1 MADLGCTDILIF
13 HDDEMK
19 PKKKSTRILEE
30 LEEHMT
36 SEGMEKE
43 FQKHMKMKSSSSVD
57 DARFRGNEKMR
68 ELADDMPFC
77 DNMTNINGD
86 SPLHVAARAK
96 NLVAVRKILDLDKHF
111 KTSEEEAE
119 PMDKVELIINLN
131 ISKVVWP
138 LIGLRSIIMVVNRQC
153 AKVISLIGLDQLWV
167 SVELGLCEMMS
178 REAISPALAPKDGNW
193 GFDIAERE
201 AILPAGTVDKNA
213 KRMYKELP
221 KWEEPVLG
229 TRARYEQVINDLA
242 DNYHTENLLL
252 VTHGEGI
259 GVALA
264 ALLKNAIVYEVD
276 YCAYVELKRPIFK
289 EDQSFT
295 AGEFEVLTRS
305 GQTGIGFIHPSA

>member
-1 MADLGCTDILIF
+1 
-13 HDDEMK
+13 
-19 PKKKSTRILEE
+19 
-30 LEEHMT
+30 
-36 SEGMEKE
+36 
-43 FQKHMKMKSSSSVD
+43 
-57 DARFRGNEKMR
+57 
-68 ELADDMPFC
+68 
-77 DNMTNINGD
+77 
-86 SPLHVAARAK
+86 
-96 NLVAVRKILDLDKHF
+96 
-111 KTSEEEAE
+111 
-119 PMDKVELIINLN
+119 
-131 ISKVVWP
+131 
-138 LIGLRSIIMVVNRQC
+138 
-153 AKVISLIGLDQLWV
+153 
-167 SVELGLCEMMS
+167 MMS

-229 TRARYEQVINDLA
+229 TRARYEQVIKELA

-252 VTHGEGI
+252 VTHGEGV

-264 ALLKNAIVYEVD
+264 AFLKNTTVYEVD

-305 GQTGIGFIHPSA
+305 GQTGIGYILPGA